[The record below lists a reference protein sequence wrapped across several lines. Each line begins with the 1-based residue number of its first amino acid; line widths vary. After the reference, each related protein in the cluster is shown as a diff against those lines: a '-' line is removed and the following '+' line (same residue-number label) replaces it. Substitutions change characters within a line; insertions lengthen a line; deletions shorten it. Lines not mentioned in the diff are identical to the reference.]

1 MTSRREFLRNTGTL
15 AMTSFLVPGML
26 KGASLPGRAKST
38 GIGIQVYTTN
48 SFMGKDP
55 KATFQKLADIGFK
68 NIETAFSP
76 IGPYYGMKPKDLKS
90 MIEGMGM
97 KWISHH
103 VMGAPFR
110 TPPPPSKD
118 ASPSATTPPA
128 ATSPATT
135 PATTPPAPRPAMAN
149 LRENLQQL
157 VDEASEAGLQYLVCA
172 STPVNSLD
180 EIQKSI
186 ATFVKAGEACKKAG
200 IQFAYHNHATEWD
213 PVEGKSPYELILS
226 QTDKDLVKM
235 EIDLAWAAKAKQNPV
250 ELFKGNPGRFPLWH
264 VKDFDLANNKIVGI
278 GQGSID
284 FKPTFAQAKLAGMKY
299 FFYEQDSA
307 KSMDDVSLSYN
318 NLSKII

>member
-1 MTSRREFLRNTGTL
+1 MTSRRDFLRNTGAI
-15 AMTSFLVPGML
+15 AMSSILVPGML
-26 KGASLPGRAKST
+26 KGASLPGRRKST

-55 KATFQKLADIGFK
+55 KVTFQKLADIGFK

-76 IGPYYGMKPKDLKS
+76 LGPYYGMKPKDLKS

-110 TPPPPSKD
+110 TPPPAPKD
-118 ASPSATTPPA
+118 ATTPPA
-128 ATSPATT
+128 NA
-135 PATTPPAPRPAMAN
+135 PAPRPMMAT

-172 STPVNSLD
+172 STPVNSLE
-180 EIQKSI
+180 EIQKSVE
-186 ATFVKAGEACKKAG
+186 TFVKAGEACKKAG

-213 PVEGKSPYELILS
+213 QVEGKTPYELILN

-235 EIDLAWAAKAKQNPV
+235 EIDLAWAAKAKQDPV

-264 VKDFDLANNKIVGI
+264 VKDFDLVNNKIAGI

-299 FFYEQDSA
+299 FFYEQDTA
-307 KSMDDVSLSYN
+307 KSMDDVQLSFN
-318 NLSKII
+318 NLKKII

>member
-1 MTSRREFLRNTGTL
+1 MTSRREFLRNTGTI
-15 AMTSFLVPGML
+15 AMSSILVPGML

-48 SFMGKDP
+48 AFMGKDP
-55 KATFQKLADIGFK
+55 KAAFQKLADIGFK

-90 MIEGMGM
+90 MIDGMGM

-103 VMGAPFR
+103 VSGAPFR
-110 TPPPPSKD
+110 TPPPPPKD
-118 ASPSATTPPA
+118 GTPP
-128 ATSPATT
+128 PANK
-135 PATTPPAPRPAMAN
+135 PASRPSMGN

-172 STPVNSLD
+172 STPVNSLE
-180 EIQKSI
+180 EIQKSVE
-186 ATFVKAGEACKKAG
+186 TFVKAGEACKKAG

-213 PVEGKSPYELILS
+213 LVEGKTPYELILS

-264 VKDFDLANNKIVGI
+264 VKDYDLVNNKIVGI

-299 FFYEQDSA
+299 FFYEQDTA
-307 KSMDDVSLSYN
+307 KSMDDVQQSFT

>member
-1 MTSRREFLRNTGTL
+1 MASRRNFLRNTGAL
-15 AMTSFLVPGML
+15 AMSSILVPGLL
-26 KGASLPGRAKST
+26 KGASLPVRAKSSD
-38 GIGIQVYTTN
+38 IGIQVYTTN

-55 KATFQKLADIGFK
+55 RATFQKLADIGFK

-103 VMGAPFR
+103 VSGAPFR
-110 TPPPPSKD
+110 APAPAAKD
-118 ASPSATTPPA
+118 AASDASKPV
-128 ATSPATT
+128 
-135 PATTPPAPRPAMAN
+135 PRPAMAN
-149 LRENLQQL
+149 LRENLQLL

-180 EIQKSI
+180 EIQKSVE
-186 ATFVKAGEACKKAG
+186 TFVKAGEACKKAG

-213 PVEGKSPYELILS
+213 PVEGKTPYELILS

-235 EIDLAWAAKAKQNPV
+235 EIDLAWAAKARQNPV

-264 VKDFDLANNKIVGI
+264 VKDYDLVNNKIVGI

-307 KSMDDVSLSYN
+307 KSMEDVQASFIDLK
-318 NLSKII
+318 KIV

>member
-1 MTSRREFLRNTGTL
+1 MTSRREFLRNTGAI
-15 AMTSFLVPGML
+15 AMSSILIPGML
-26 KGASLPGRAKST
+26 KGASLPGLAKST

-48 SFMGKDP
+48 AFMGKDP
-55 KATFQKLADIGFK
+55 RATFQKLADIGFK

-110 TPPPPSKD
+110 TPPPPPKD
-118 ASPSATTPPA
+118 ATTPPA
-128 ATSPATT
+128 NQPASRPTMAT
-135 PATTPPAPRPAMAN
+135 

-172 STPVNSLD
+172 STPVNSLE
-180 EIQKSI
+180 EIQKSVE
-186 ATFVKAGEACKKAG
+186 TFVRAGEACKKAG
-200 IQFAYHNHATEWD
+200 IQFAYHNHSSEWD
-213 PVEGKSPYELILS
+213 LVEGKTPYELILS
-226 QTDKDLVKM
+226 QTDKDMVKM

-264 VKDFDLANNKIVGI
+264 VKDYDLVNNKIVGI
-278 GQGSID
+278 GQGSVD

-307 KSMDDVSLSYN
+307 KSMDDVTNSFN
-318 NLSKII
+318 NLKKII

>member
-1 MTSRREFLRNTGTL
+1 MTSRREFLRNTGAI
-15 AMTSFLVPGML
+15 AMSTILVPGML

-55 KATFQKLADIGFK
+55 RATFQKLADIGFK

-103 VMGAPFR
+103 VSGAPFR
-110 TPPPPSKD
+110 TPPPPAKD
-118 ASPSATTPPA
+118 ATPP
-128 ATSPATT
+128 PANK
-135 PATTPPAPRPAMAN
+135 PAPRPAMAN

-172 STPVNSLD
+172 STPVNSLE
-180 EIQKSI
+180 EIQKSVE
-186 ATFVKAGEACKKAG
+186 TFVKAGEACKKAG

-213 PVEGKSPYELILS
+213 MVEGKTPYELILS
-226 QTDKDLVKM
+226 QTDKDMVKM

-264 VKDFDLANNKIVGI
+264 VKDYDLVNNKITGI
-278 GQGSID
+278 GQGSVD

-307 KSMDDVSLSYN
+307 KSMDDVTNSFN
-318 NLSKII
+318 NLKKII

>member
-1 MTSRREFLRNTGTL
+1 MTSRRDFLRNTG
-15 AMTSFLVPGML
+15 AIAISSMLVPGML
-26 KGASLPGRAKST
+26 KGASLPGRAKSA

-55 KATFQKLADIGFK
+55 KITFQKLADIGFK
-68 NIETAFSP
+68 NIETAFNP
-76 IGPYYGMKPKDLKS
+76 IGPYYGMKPKDLKT

-110 TPPPPSKD
+110 TPPPPPKD
-118 ASPSATTPPA
+118 ATPP
-128 ATSPATT
+128 PASQ
-135 PATTPPAPRPAMAN
+135 PAPRPAMAN

-157 VDEASEAGLQYLVCA
+157 VDEASEGGLRYLVCA
-172 STPVNSLD
+172 STPVNSLE
-180 EIQKSI
+180 EIQKSVE
-186 ATFVKAGEACKKAG
+186 TFVKAGEACKKAG
-200 IQFAYHNHATEWD
+200 IQFAYHNHSSEWD
-213 PVEGKSPYELILS
+213 LVEGKTPYELLLT

-235 EIDLAWAAKAKQNPV
+235 EIDLAWAAKARQNPV

-264 VKDFDLANNKIVGI
+264 VKDYDLVNNKIVGI
-278 GQGSID
+278 GQGSVD

-307 KSMDDVSLSYN
+307 KSMDDVTNSFN
-318 NLSKII
+318 NLKKIVD

>member
-1 MTSRREFLRNTGTL
+1 MTSRREFLRNTGTI
-15 AMTSFLVPGML
+15 AMSSILVPGML

-48 SFMGKDP
+48 AFMGKDP
-55 KATFQKLADIGFK
+55 KAAFQKLADIGFK

-90 MIEGMGM
+90 MIDGMGM

-103 VMGAPFR
+103 VSGAPFR
-110 TPPPPSKD
+110 TPPSPPKD
-118 ASPSATTPPA
+118 GTPP
-128 ATSPATT
+128 PANK
-135 PATTPPAPRPAMAN
+135 PASRPSMGN

-172 STPVNSLD
+172 STPVNSLE
-180 EIQKSI
+180 EIQKSVE
-186 ATFVKAGEACKKAG
+186 TFVKAGEACKKAG

-213 PVEGKSPYELILS
+213 LVEGKTPYELILS

-264 VKDFDLANNKIVGI
+264 VKDYDLVNNKIVGI

-299 FFYEQDSA
+299 FFYEQDTA
-307 KSMDDVSLSYN
+307 KSMDDVQQSFT

>member
-1 MTSRREFLRNTGTL
+1 MTSRRDFLRNTGAIAMSTL
-15 AMTSFLVPGML
+15 LVPGML
-26 KGASLPGRAKST
+26 KGSSLKAGVPSQ

-68 NIETAFSP
+68 NIETAFNP
-76 IGPYYGMKPKDLKS
+76 IGPYYGFKPRELKS

-110 TPPPPSKD
+110 TPPPPPKD
-118 ASPSATTPPA
+118 APPPPA
-128 ATSPATT
+128 NQAA
-135 PATTPPAPRPAMAN
+135 RPAMPAMTN

-157 VDEASEAGLQYLVCA
+157 VDEASEGGLQYLVCA
-172 STPVNSLD
+172 STPVNSLE
-180 EIQKSI
+180 EIQKSVE
-186 ATFVKAGEACKKAG
+186 TFVKAGEACKKAG

-213 PVEGKSPYELILS
+213 QVEGKTPYELILS
-226 QTDKDLVKM
+226 QTDKELVKM

-264 VKDFDLANNKIVGI
+264 VKDYDLVNNKIVCI

-284 FKPTFAQAKLAGMKY
+284 FKPTFAAAQLAGMKY

-307 KSMDDVSLSYN
+307 RSMDDVTLSFN